1 LETLK
6 HTIDTNQHKTIIM
19 LDIENFRLIN
29 ERYGD
34 DGGDAILH
42 SFADFLKT
50 TYHYASVFRGGGNR
64 FILMFPWLTHN
75 ELVREVN
82 MIKAKT
88 TQGCTIGEK
97 QVSFPNGA
105 RGKESA

>member
-1 LETLK
+1 
-6 HTIDTNQHKTIIM
+6 
-19 LDIENFRLIN
+19 
-29 ERYGD
+29 
-34 DGGDAILH
+34 
-42 SFADFLKT
+42 
-50 TYHYASVFRGGGNR
+50 
-64 FILMFPWLTHN
+64 MFPWLTHN